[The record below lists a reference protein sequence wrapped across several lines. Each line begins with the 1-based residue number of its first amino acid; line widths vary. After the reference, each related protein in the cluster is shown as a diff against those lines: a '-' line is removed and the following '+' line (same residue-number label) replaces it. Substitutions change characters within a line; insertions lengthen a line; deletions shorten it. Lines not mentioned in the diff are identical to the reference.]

1 MQNHIYLIDYHNL
14 LQNNGLCSYVTQLT
28 KQIVLQKNIQL
39 HIIWANSPVSSKINF
54 ETIDNIEHIY
64 LPYDLVFGG
73 KTGDKD
79 VETALFL
86 KEKTGKQKNVIFHFN
101 WINHGAFAF
110 LLKKHIIHCKTIL
123 TKHCVPWRDFIT
135 SNYSLF
141 FKIHTAF
148 EQSKKLSFILK
159 NKLSNEIYSYKSF
172 DHIITV
178 THDAQNVL
186 NQLFEISKEKITTIY
201 NGIDLEKFNITK
213 FKQELRKKN
222 HFSENEKIVIF
233 AGTLH
238 PRKGT
243 SELIQAFEKLSERDS
258 SSKYRLIICGKGD
271 YDWIYKQIHQYG
283 QITLTGNLPKEQL
296 YEFYALAD
304 VGVVS
309 SYAEQCS
316 YTAIEMMASKLP
328 IVVTDVGGL
337 DEIIDNQS
345 GLKTHIEFTPQK
357 IQFDIDDLVN
367 KIYATIT
374 DVYSSKKRAEKAYQ
388 KVTSELTAEKM
399 AQQTIQVYQNLL
411 QKSSPNKKTTKND
424 LVSVVIPCYNAEKYI
439 VKCLQSVLNQIYTN
453 LEIIVIDDASTDKS
467 LEIISKI
474 EDKRLKIIQNKTNKG
489 IVFCLNEGIKVA
501 QGKYIARLDTDDF
514 MQCDRVEKQV
524 AFLSENQE
532 YAMVGSHHIL
542 VDEKENVLQYVSFPE
557 TYEEIQVF
565 KYFLNPISH
574 PTTMFKSSVFEEFTY
589 SEEYSYCEDYA
600 LWFQISNKYK
610 IANLLEFTTFYR
622 IHNESITA
630 KNEEEQQENVFGLI
644 LDEFDKIGFE
654 LSDEEIKTHSA
665 IITKKGKRYF
675 NSPEKIE
682 SLKNWIDKI
691 LNFFKIDNKAYK
703 ETLLQYCDVWE

>member
-1 MQNHIYLIDYHNL
+1 MQIHLYLIDYFNP
-14 LQNNGLCSYVTQLT
+14 LQNNGLNSYITQLT
-28 KQIVLQKNIQL
+28 RKLVLQKDIQL
-39 HIIWANSPVSSKINF
+39 HIIWANALFSSEIKAKII
-54 ETIDNIEHIY
+54 ESVEHIHFPFDIALQNKTNENDY
-64 LPYDLVFGG
+64 KLTVFL
-73 KTGDKD
+73 
-79 VETALFL
+79 A
-86 KEKTGKQKNVIFHFN
+86 EKTKNQKNVIFHFN

-110 LLKKHIIHCKTIL
+110 LLKQHIPHCKTIL

-213 FKQELRKKN
+213 FKQELRKKH

-238 PRKGT
+238 PRKGV
-243 SELIQAFEKLSERDS
+243 SELVQAFEKLSEKDS
-258 SSKYRLIICGKGD
+258 YQKYRLIICGKGD
-271 YDWIYKQIHQYG
+271 YEWIYKQIHQYG
-283 QITLTGNLPKEQL
+283 QITLTGNLSKEQL

-304 VGVVS
+304 VGVVP

-328 IVVTDVGGL
+328 VMVTDVGGL
-337 DEIIDNQS
+337 NELVDNQL
-345 GLKTHIEFTPQK
+345 GLKTHIEFTPQE
-357 IQFDIDDLVN
+357 IQFNIDDLTD
-367 KIYATIT
+367 KIYSSLT
-374 DVYSSKKRAEKAYQ
+374 DVSSSEKRAEKAYQ
-388 KVTSELTAEKM
+388 KITSELTAEKM
-399 AQQTIQVYQNLL
+399 TQQTLQVYQNLL
-411 QKSSPNKKTTKND
+411 QKSSPNKKTTNND
-424 LVSVVIPCYNAEKYI
+424 LVSVVIPCYNSKKYI
-439 VKCLQSVLNQIYTN
+439 VKCLQSVLNQTHTN

-467 LEIISKI
+467 VEIISKI
-474 EDKRLKIIQNKTNKG
+474 EDKRLKIIQNQSNKG

-514 MQCDRVEKQV
+514 MQRDRIEKQV

-557 TYEEIQVF
+557 TYEEIQIF

-574 PTTMFKSSVFEEFTY
+574 PTTMFKASVFEEFTY
-589 SEEYSYCEDYA
+589 SEEYLHCEDYA

-610 IANLLEFTTFYR
+610 IANLLECTTFYR

-654 LSDEEIKTHSA
+654 LSDEEIKIHSA